1 MYFRIFA
8 EVLSDVQGMAVPQVL
23 AGRRLDVLWH
33 SAPRIS
39 LVPVE
44 SSTE

>member
-23 AGRRLDVLWH
+23 ADAVWMCFGIP
-33 SAPRIS
+33 PRA
-39 LVPVE
+39 
-44 SSTE
+44 